1 VAWSR
6 AAARLARSSSR
17 GDQRRASSLGQRRP
31 DPAAPVLSGGGVVED
46 LAPAASSSS
55 VRRCQL
61 CSACRS
67 SHFRRL
73 DVSAGSGTRRCS
85 SVVLFLSARWHPRS
99 LSLSLRLAMG
109 LRARRLPCCP
119 TTSCP
124 PVPGGLPTASSSTI
138 CASRAALPLLCGS

>member
-99 LSLSLRLAMG
+99 LSLSPLGDGPPCPAASLLPDDELSAC
-109 LRARRLPCCP
+109 ARR
-119 TTSCP
+119 P
-124 PVPGGLPTASSSTI
+124 PYRFLLHYLREPSG
-138 CASRAALPLLCGS
+138 AAPPLW